1 MLIIGETGVQ
11 NLCKQNCSKIKSLF
25 KKWENVT
32 TKLFKNLLQIIKI
45 AKKENIVNLL
55 FFTMK

>member
-11 NLCKQNCSKIKSLF
+11 NLCKQNCSKIKSLI

-32 TKLFKNLLQIIKI
+32 TKLFKNS
-45 AKKENIVNLL
+45 
-55 FFTMK
+55 FTNNKNCQVRKYC